1 MLYHGNIKNT
11 LNSLK
16 ALTLFSYI
24 SIDIQLNTMKL
35 VIHLII
41 LLFVC
46 KHSCAQMDT
55 SLSLNSSQTSL
66 PQPLIKKHRSY
77 FDSLNN
83 CVVLRNQ
90 HASLTRKIIR
100 GSALM
105 FSVDAICFATL
116 FAAPESFSKWDRTKI
131 LELKTNYEQTFTKPP
146 VIDKDLWYI
155 NYVGHPLQGSY
166 YYNAIR
172 SQGATK
178 LQSILFTCGHVIIW
192 EYLIEGGMEQPSIQD
207 LLVTPI
213 AGSILGELTHY
224 ATLKMSNRGFKWYE
238 KIAVCVCNPMYAIN
252 NGFKSAKPKNRIE
265 LN

>member
-1 MLYHGNIKNT
+1 
-11 LNSLK
+11 
-16 ALTLFSYI
+16 
-24 SIDIQLNTMKL
+24 MKL

-100 GSALM
+100 GNAIM

>member
-1 MLYHGNIKNT
+1 
-11 LNSLK
+11 
-16 ALTLFSYI
+16 
-24 SIDIQLNTMKL
+24 MKL

-41 LLFVC
+41 LLLVC
-46 KHSCAQMDT
+46 KNSYSQIDS
-55 SLSLNSSQTSL
+55 SLSVNSSQISL
-66 PQPLIKKHRSY
+66 PKPLLKKHRSY

-83 CVVLRNQ
+83 CIIFRNQ

-100 GSALM
+100 GSVIVFA
-105 FSVDAICFATL
+105 VDAICLASLYT
-116 FAAPESFSKWDRTKI
+116 APESFSKWDRTKI

-178 LQSILFTCGHVIIW
+178 LQATLFTCSHVVIW
-192 EYLIEGGMEQPSIQD
+192 EYLIEGGVEQPSIQD

-213 AGSILGELTHY
+213 AGAIVGELTHY
-224 ATLKMSNRGFKWYE
+224 ATLKMSKHGFNWYE
-238 KIAVCVCNPMYAIN
+238 KIAVCLCNPMYAIN
-252 NGFKSAKPKNRIE
+252 NGFKSAKPKHYIKID
-265 LN
+265 